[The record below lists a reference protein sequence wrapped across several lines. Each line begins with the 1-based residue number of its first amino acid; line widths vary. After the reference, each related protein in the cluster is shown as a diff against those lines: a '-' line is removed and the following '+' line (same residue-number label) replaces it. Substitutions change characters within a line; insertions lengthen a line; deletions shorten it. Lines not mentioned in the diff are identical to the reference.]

1 MNLYYDLHIHS
12 GLSPCGDEDMT
23 PNNIVNMALIKELDC
38 IAVTDHNSCGNVKAV
53 MDAARDTGLLVI
65 PGMEVETAEE
75 VHMLCLFPDINSA
88 FLIWKKVEENL
99 LDIPLKEKIFGRQVF
114 YNENDEETGY
124 YDKLLITATKIDLY
138 TLFRLVRDA
147 GGVAIPAHVDRGSN
161 SILSNLGLI
170 PPDLDINLVEFSR
183 MAEPESYLLKHK
195 KLFPENVRYLCNSDA
210 HYLGDINERKHYLR
224 IDGPAEAWAVIEKL
238 KSF

>member
-53 MDAARDTGLLVI
+53 MDAARDTGLLII

-138 TLFRLVRDA
+138 TLFRLVRDV

-183 MAEPESYLLKHK
+183 MAEPESYLLKHQ
-195 KLFPENVRYLCNSDA
+195 KLFPKNVRYLCNSDA